1 MRQRQT
7 TVTAIIVLLITLL
20 PCCVKAANGVWNG
33 CAEIRSGSMAM
44 LLSSADDGSLQI
56 TYFGYLPATDVI
68 DSTLTKKFRPMSALP
83 TFGTDDVAQP
93 MALQI
98 THGDGQPTTNL
109 QVTTYAVSEQERYVQ
124 HTFTMVDT
132 LHRFEVHLHYKAYK
146 HVPMIEAWTEYVN
159 NSATLLVL
167 NRFDSATL
175 PLPQSAAWLTHLHG
189 SWANECRLIE
199 ERLTD
204 GIKTLFNTDGAR
216 NTQTTMP
223 AVMITLNDSLP
234 AEDRGLTLAATLA
247 WSGNYEL
254 RIASQE
260 GRYHQFFAGINPQ
273 ASHYRLDSGATLV
286 TPRLAF
292 TLTNEGKGGASRNFH
307 QWARDEKMLHRGNGT
322 GDILLNSWEGV
333 YFDVNQPTVKKM
345 IKEASK
351 MGCELFVVDDGWFGT
366 TYRRDNSSALGDWN
380 VDIQKLRDGLQPLI
394 DIAIKHGMKFGIWIE
409 PEAVNTRSELFEK
422 HPDWALQAKGIKPT
436 MGRGET
442 QMLLDMTNPEVQ
454 RFVYSIVD
462 RLLTDYP
469 QIAYI
474 KWDAN
479 VPLHNYGSAY
489 LAADKQQNLYVDYH
503 KALENIIHTIRE
515 KYPDV
520 VIQACASGGGRMN
533 YGLLPYFD
541 ECWLSDNNDAFE
553 RVKKQYGASLF
564 LPANALATHV
574 GSSPDHT
581 TGRIVPI
588 KYRTDVAMNGRMG
601 LELLPQNMT
610 ETEKQQTK
618 RAIADY
624 KLLRKTIQTGQQYRL
639 RSPYD
644 NDGIAATMYLDSDTQ
659 AVLLVYQTTTDE
671 NTGSINL
678 HLCHLPD
685 GVSYMIEEKNVAI
698 GETASSPNGKIVDA
712 ETLKT
717 EGLTIPL
724 SRQYAS
730 RVYLLT
736 PVGRK

>member
-1 MRQRQT
+1 M
-7 TVTAIIVLLITLL
+7 
-20 PCCVKAANGVWNG
+20 
-33 CAEIRSGSMAM
+33 
-44 LLSSADDGSLQI
+44 
-56 TYFGYLPATDVI
+56 
-68 DSTLTKKFRPMSALP
+68 
-83 TFGTDDVAQP
+83 
-93 MALQI
+93 
-98 THGDGQPTTNL
+98 
-109 QVTTYAVSEQERYVQ
+109 
-124 HTFTMVDT
+124 
-132 LHRFEVHLHYKAYK
+132 
-146 HVPMIEAWTEYVN
+146 
-159 NSATLLVL
+159 
-167 NRFDSATL
+167 
-175 PLPQSAAWLTHLHG
+175 
-189 SWANECRLIE
+189 
-199 ERLTD
+199 
-204 GIKTLFNTDGAR
+204 
-216 NTQTTMP
+216 
-223 AVMITLNDSLP
+223 
-234 AEDRGLTLAATLA
+234 
-247 WSGNYEL
+247 
-254 RIASQE
+254 
-260 GRYHQFFAGINPQ
+260 
-273 ASHYRLDSGATLV
+273 
-286 TPRLAF
+286 
-292 TLTNEGKGGASRNFH
+292 
-307 QWARDEKMLHRGNGT
+307 
-322 GDILLNSWEGV
+322 
-333 YFDVNQPTVKKM
+333 
-345 IKEASK
+345 
-351 MGCELFVVDDGWFGT
+351 
-366 TYRRDNSSALGDWN
+366 
-380 VDIQKLRDGLQPLI
+380 
-394 DIAIKHGMKFGIWIE
+394 
-409 PEAVNTRSELFEK
+409 
-422 HPDWALQAKGIKPT
+422 
-436 MGRGET
+436 
-442 QMLLDMTNPEVQ
+442 
-454 RFVYSIVD
+454 
-462 RLLTDYP
+462 
-469 QIAYI
+469 
-474 KWDAN
+474 
-479 VPLHNYGSAY
+479 
-489 LAADKQQNLYVDYH
+489 
-503 KALENIIHTIRE
+503 IIHTIRE